1 MDAERALGHALRA
14 ERHVGGGNVRAARLH
29 YGRVAHYARQ
39 ARESGGA
46 LSVVHRAETVARNVA
61 RAIKETVEREV
72 TAERLRA
79 IAGLV
84 VVGVTGALIVN
95 SMTGPELL
103 ENAESGP
110 MGHPRRQVP
119 SLDEGIPGNPAYARP
134 GLWNLGNT
142 CFMNAVIQ
150 CIVSVPVLNSLF
162 TSDSPDCL
170 ALSCTSKVA
179 LAFVSLVREMD
190 SSARPIKPT
199 MLLGETR
206 GRAWDL
212 WNKAEPGTRAAIRE
226 ELTKEGLT
234 GANLEMKLEAAMGK
248 RRPDLTKVDAQ
259 SDPHEFLTFLLDELA
274 CTRVAALITSK
285 KELAFV
291 CSCGASGDPTFESFP
306 IIQLD
311 IPNND
316 SQASLAQC
324 VAEYNRTEQVDGY
337 KCGHCHKK
345 GTAERNHAFV
355 TSPEVLVIHLER
367 FSFDVEAQTARKVDT
382 SVAFE
387 KELTVGGVQYA
398 LTGFV
403 SHMGTS
409 ANSGHYTAVCSA
421 DGLWY
426 TFDDPVVKGRDSD
439 FEDHYTGAYLL
450 FFEKKIAK

>member
-1 MDAERALGHALRA
+1 
-14 ERHVGGGNVRAARLH
+14 
-29 YGRVAHYARQ
+29 VAHYARQ

-72 TAERLRA
+72 TAERLGT
-79 IAGLV
+79 IAVLAAA
-84 VVGVTGALIVN
+84 GVTGALIVN
-95 SMTGPELL
+95 SMPGPELP
-103 ENAESGP
+103 ESAESGP
-110 MGHPRRQVP
+110 MSHPRRQV
-119 SLDEGIPGNPAYARP
+119 SLDEEIPKNSEYARP
-134 GLWNLGNT
+134 GLRNLGNT

-150 CIVSVPVLNSLF
+150 CIVSVPVLNSLL
-162 TSDSPDCL
+162 TSDSLDVC
-170 ALSCTSKVA
+170 ASKVA

-199 MLLGETR
+199 RLLVETR
-206 GRAWDL
+206 GRACELWD
-212 WNKAEPGTRAAIRE
+212 NAEPGTRSAIRA
-226 ELTKEGLT
+226 ELTKDGLT
-234 GANLEMKLEAAMGK
+234 AANLEKKLEAAMGE

-259 SDPHEFLTFLLDELA
+259 NDPHEFLTFLLDELA
-274 CTRVAALITSK
+274 CIPRVAALVTSK
-285 KELAFV
+285 KELALV

-311 IPNND
+311 IPNNG

-324 VAEYNRTEQVDGY
+324 VAAYNRTEQVADY
-337 KCGHCHKK
+337 KCGHCQQT
-345 GTAERNHAFV
+345 GTTERNHAFV
-355 TSPEVLVIHLER
+355 TLPEVLVIHLKR
-367 FSFDVEAQTARKVDT
+367 FSFDFEAQTARKKDT

-403 SHMGTS
+403 SHSGPS
-409 ANSGHYTAVCSA
+409 AKSGHYTAVCRA

-426 TFDDPVVKGRDSD
+426 TFDDPNVKIRRAG
-439 FEDHYTGAYLL
+439 FADHYTGAYLL